1 MKEIYL
7 KVYPKTIEVLNILG
21 DSYNVI
27 IDSARQ
33 LSVDNVI
40 PQEWN
45 KKVTKNQMTSKHK
58 VKGIEK
64 ISYNHQSCF

>member
-45 KKVTKNQMTSKHK
+45 KKVTKNQMTSKQK
-58 VKGIEK
+58 IKGIEK

>member
-45 KKVTKNQMTSKHK
+45 KKVTKNQMTSKQK